1 MRVGTGRPFSP
12 ESRRRPA
19 GVLEAGKGMDVRQA
33 DARAVTAAETLRQA
47 IDADCVILF
56 GSRARA
62 DWNERSDVDLMV
74 INGDL
79 PDYEAMSQIK
89 SKARDIVKEVFQKRI
104 DVDVVF
110 FDREEYERKSRHT
123 INNVAAYARREGIFV
138 SRDAEGIDSNHG
150 AGPEGSDGRD
160 DNEEHGERELRIADA
175 NEHYSNMHDLLDL
188 GREGR
193 VTAYLAQQALEHAMK
208 GLLSA
213 MGLEYAH
220 SHSTQALAQDI
231 RRNDPQGEW
240 GFQSD
245 LERLDNFAGGTRYGP
260 TLTPVPDYTAMANG
274 VTHDLEIIYERIAA
288 LTGSNPWDVP
298 PEGTSQVVSP
308 RWR

>member
-1 MRVGTGRPFSP
+1 
-12 ESRRRPA
+12 
-19 GVLEAGKGMDVRQA
+19 MDVRQA
-33 DARAVTAAETLRQA
+33 DPRAVTAAETLRRA

-79 PDYEAMSQIK
+79 PDYEARSRIE
-89 SKARDIVKEVFQKRI
+89 SKARDIVEDVFQKRI

-110 FDREEYERKSRHT
+110 LDSEEYERKSRHT

-138 SRDAEGIDSNHG
+138 SRDPEGIDYNED
-150 AGPEGSDGRD
+150 EGIDGS
-160 DNEEHGERELRIADA
+160 EEHSERELRIADT
-175 NEHYSNMHDLLDL
+175 NGHYRTMHTLLDV
-188 GREGR
+188 GQEDKI
-193 VTAYLAQQALEHAMK
+193 TAYHGQQALEHAMK

-220 SHSTQALAQDI
+220 THNTQELAQDI
-231 RRNDPQGEW
+231 RRNDPQGSW
-240 GFQSD
+240 SFQSN
-245 LERLDNFAGGTRYGP
+245 LERLYKFAGGTHYGP
-260 TLTPVPDYTAMANG
+260 LLDPVPDYSAMANG
-274 VTHDLEIIYERIAA
+274 LTHDLEIIYQRIAV
-288 LTGSNPWDVP
+288 LTGANPWEVP
-298 PEGTSQVVSP
+298 PEGTSQLVSP

>member
-1 MRVGTGRPFSP
+1 
-12 ESRRRPA
+12 
-19 GVLEAGKGMDVRQA
+19 MDVRQA
-33 DARAVTAAETLRQA
+33 DPRAVTAAETLRRA

-74 INGDL
+74 VNGDL
-79 PDYEAMSQIK
+79 PDYGARSLIEST
-89 SKARDIVKEVFQKRI
+89 ARDIVEDVFQKRI

-138 SRDAEGIDSNHG
+138 SRDPEGIDSNDG
-150 AGPEGSDGRD
+150 EDSDAAV
-160 DNEEHGERELRIADA
+160 EHGERELRIADA

-188 GREGR
+188 GREGK
-193 VTAYLAQQALEHAMK
+193 VTAYLAQQSLEHAMK

-231 RRNDPQGEW
+231 RRNDPQGRW
-240 GFQSD
+240 SFQSN
-245 LERLDNFAGGTRYGP
+245 LERLDKFAGGTRYGP
-260 TLTPVPDYTAMANG
+260 LLDPVPDYTAMANG
-274 VTHDLEIIYERIAA
+274 VTHDLEVIYERIAA
-288 LTGSNPWDVP
+288 LTGTNPWEVP
-298 PEGTSQVVSP
+298 PQGTSQVVSL